1 MVLASREATLPIGD
15 LGNIVNLPILGSS
28 YSSHFMFSPFVSSPT
43 PRSCVFLFSLVSSY
57 SSQIMFFP
65 FVSLPTPRSCVF
77 LFSLVF
83 LKVFL
88 PLHQRRAKTQI
99 S

>member
-43 PRSCVFLFSLVSSY
+43 PRSCVFLFSLV
-57 SSQIMFFP
+57 
-65 FVSLPTPRSCVF
+65 
-77 LFSLVF
+77 F